1 MDWQTWKDRRVTE
14 GGQWDDKK
22 EVKHVKYLRWFPSTP
37 TIQDVQRG
45 VVPSSP
51 PRWGQKI
58 QHVTIWCL
66 SSVDSSRL
74 LQPELEFSG
83 VAHSDITHSRPDVMP
98 VASYVQRAKS
108 FQEGMGQGHVSAASW
123 WHHHICSST
132 YQLTLVYG
140 WQPGGNCPP
149 MPSRG
154 MRVLATLMGF

>member
-1 MDWQTWKDRRVTE
+1 MFREESCHPPRQDGDRRFNTLLS
-14 GGQWDDKK
+14 GA
-22 EVKHVKYLRWFPSTP
+22 Y
-37 TIQDVQRG
+37 
-45 VVPSSP
+45 
-51 PRWGQKI
+51 
-58 QHVTIWCL
+58 
-66 SSVDSSRL
+66 SSVDSNRL

-132 YQLTLVYG
+132 YQLTLVSG

-149 MPSRG
+149 VPSRG